1 MPHALNNFSCVNNE
15 STVYFFSFGGFL
27 TAHFFIFNMSE
38 THEKIE
44 SHVKPPKKNSL
55 IQYFQDSFEELK
67 KVTWPTRNQ
76 AIKLTFIVI
85 GFCLV
90 FSVFVGALDEVFNYG
105 YIQLVAYSQKVAP
118 QPAST
123 TNTTTAPVATGE
135 PTSSVDLSKIQV
147 PAVTPSTTPST
158 TPKTAPS
165 TAPSAPTPPKK

>member
-1 MPHALNNFSCVNNE
+1 
-15 STVYFFSFGGFL
+15 
-27 TAHFFIFNMSE
+27 MSE

-44 SHVKPPKKNSL
+44 SQVKPPKKNSL
-55 IQYFQDSFEELK
+55 IQYFQDSFDELK

-90 FSVFVGALDEVFNYG
+90 FSVFVGALDEIFNYG

-123 TNTTTAPVATGE
+123 TNPTTAPVVTGE
-135 PTSSVDLSKIQV
+135 PTSKVDLSKIQV
-147 PAVTPSTTPST
+147 PSAAPSTKPTTPPST
-158 TPKTAPS
+158 PS
-165 TAPSAPTPPKK
+165 TAPSAPAAPKK